1 MNKYYVYVYLDP
13 TIKGNYKYKL
23 QNNEIHKNNP
33 GTFFKLH
40 AGGSMFIQE
49 KK

>member
-23 QNNEIHKNNP
+23 QNNESIYFND
-33 GTFFKLH
+33 
-40 AGGSMFIQE
+40 
-49 KK
+49 